1 MIGRED
7 SKLEQYLL
15 LAKSLKDAALADLIA
30 KACSEPG
37 LFHFGELL
45 ALPSVQDLNHTQ
57 LYCKPYALLTL
68 FSYGTLMD
76 FKSHPDRFPELTEPQ
91 LHKLRLLTV
100 VSMATSRRTL
110 PYFELLSALDLQDVR
125 QLEDFLISGCLYGGL
140 IKGKPDQKAQCLHVE
155 DAFPRDMPPDQ
166 LTSVV
171 LSLGGWLETARAVL
185 VGIRDNVDWTTK
197 SANEAAAAKAAAI
210 AAAAATAAA
219 AAATAERDKKKTS
232 QKQQPQGEEGGGAS
246 AMLLG
251 EDGEEDEGEEEEEQL
266 EGRGGRTSKRRR

>member
-1 MIGRED
+1 MIGREE

-15 LAKSLKDAALADLIA
+15 LAKPLKDAPLADLIT

-37 LFHFGELL
+37 LFNFGELL
-45 ALPSVQDLNHTQ
+45 ALPAVQDLNHTQ
-57 LYCKPYALLTL
+57 LYSKAYALLTL

-76 FKSHPDRFPELTEPQ
+76 LKCHPDRFPELTELQ

-110 PYFELLSALDLQDVR
+110 PYSELFSALDLQDVR

-155 DAFPRDMPPDQ
+155 DALPRDVPPDQ
-166 LTSVV
+166 LASVV

-185 VGIRDNVDWTTK
+185 MGIQDNVDWTTK
-197 SANEAAAAKAAAI
+197 SANKAAASKAAAI
-210 AAAAATAAA
+210 AAAAA
-219 AAATAERDKKKTS
+219 AEGEKKKKS
-232 QKQQPQGEEGGGAS
+232 QKQQQQGEEGAS
-246 AMLLG
+246 AMVLG
-251 EDGEEDEGEEEEEQL
+251 DDEEDEGEEEEEL
-266 EGRGGRTSKRRR
+266 LDGRGGRTSKRRR